1 MPQAAALA
9 EELIRFQMLAGRMV
23 VLVSHDAQR
32 DRAAGARTPAAGGCG
47 APGHGAERRR
57 MSAIDLSVL
66 DLGLAALLLV
76 VNGAISLAFGLRL
89 ETSLAVAAVR
99 MVVQLAAVGFV
110 LKFVFAQSSPL
121 WTLAIAW

>member
-1 MPQAAALA
+1 M
-9 EELIRFQMLAGRMV
+9 R
-23 VLVSHDAQR
+23 
-32 DRAAGARTPAAGGCG
+32 RARA
-47 APGHGAERRR
+47 RRR
-57 MSAIDLSVL
+57 ASPHERHRPFRL

-121 WTLAIAW
+121 WTLRSRS

>member
-1 MPQAAALA
+1 
-9 EELIRFQMLAGRMV
+9 
-23 VLVSHDAQR
+23 
-32 DRAAGARTPAAGGCG
+32 
-47 APGHGAERRR
+47 

-99 MVVQLAAVGFV
+99 MVVQLAAVGLV

-121 WTLAIAW
+121 WTLAIAVVMVAVAGWEVSQRQERRFAQGGGGATGSATRRCFWQAGSPRSTRSSS